1 MRQIVRDCIGS
12 FFDRTESVGMRAHER
27 KDALD
32 AGIFPARRDVDQNQ
46 RAERRAR
53 RLRDEAEQ
61 AAHRR
66 ADKDRRGHR
75 GLRGMLRQQDQVID
89 ELREIVRAIGVP
101 AAVAVTAAVGGQAA
115 PAFVGQ
121 RSGGAGPGMP
131 GLAEAMCKYQAG
143 CGGVAEVFDGEV
155 HAATRAQPEHGAGG
169 AFRDR
174 LGCDSGFHTG
184 EYVWGFSS
192 CQYGSEWSRSLSL
205 RNFAATQ
212 RRQGFTFGVR
222 SRYHAGMLQAA
233 VDNKF
238 ERTRL
243 SAADWEQAALDVIA
257 EQGVAAV
264 TVESLARQLGVTK
277 GSFYWH
283 FPTRE
288 ALLKAALERWESQD
302 VDNVFAQVEPI
313 ADPRARLCEL
323 FRRTGREAKSHV
335 IYSALLRALD
345 HPLVHPVMERVSRR
359 RMDFLTLAYRQVGMN
374 RAQAGHRARLAYA
387 AYVGFLQLA
396 LQLGVPRL
404 DHAEFENYVQHV
416 IDTLIPQ

>member
-1 MRQIVRDCIGS
+1 
-12 FFDRTESVGMRAHER
+12 
-27 KDALD
+27 
-32 AGIFPARRDVDQNQ
+32 
-46 RAERRAR
+46 
-53 RLRDEAEQ
+53 
-61 AAHRR
+61 
-66 ADKDRRGHR
+66 
-75 GLRGMLRQQDQVID
+75 
-89 ELREIVRAIGVP
+89 
-101 AAVAVTAAVGGQAA
+101 VT
-115 PAFVGQ
+115 
-121 RSGGAGPGMP
+121 R
-131 GLAEAMCKYQAG
+131 
-143 CGGVAEVFDGEV
+143 
-155 HAATRAQPEHGAGG
+155 
-169 AFRDR
+169 
-174 LGCDSGFHTG
+174 
-184 EYVWGFSS
+184 
-192 CQYGSEWSRSLSL
+192 
-205 RNFAATQ
+205 
-212 RRQGFTFGVR
+212 
-222 SRYHAGMLQAA
+222 
-233 VDNKF
+233 
-238 ERTRL
+238 
-243 SAADWEQAALDVIA
+243 
-257 EQGVAAV
+257 
-264 TVESLARQLGVTK
+264 

-302 VDNVFAQVEPI
+302 VANVFAQVEPI